1 MLFGF
6 LSIMPCANAVNDFLG
21 VLCATFGV
29 SCSTKCSTMWTRNF
43 IVSSLS
49 SIDFQRPFRV
59 LCYDHFRVSQ
69 CFVIITFHWFVDLG
83 LISNFHK
90 TI

>member
-1 MLFGF
+1 MFLSV
-6 LSIMPCANAVNDFLG
+6 LSIMPCATAVNDFLG

-29 SCSTKCSTMWTRNF
+29 SFSTKCS
-43 IVSSLS
+43 IVSLLS
-49 SIDFQRPFRV
+49 IIDFQFSIFNLRPFRV
-59 LCYDHFRVSQ
+59 LCYDHSRVSQ
-69 CFVIITFHWFVDLG
+69 CFVIITIHWFVG

>member
-1 MLFGF
+1 MFSGVL
-6 LSIMPCANAVNDFLG
+6 LIMPCATAVNDFLG

-29 SCSTKCSTMWTRNF
+29 SCLTKCLTMWTRNF
-43 IVSSLS
+43 FVSLLS
-49 SIDFQRPFRV
+49 SIHFQ
-59 LCYDHFRVSQ
+59 CYDHFRVSQ
-69 CFVIITFHWFVDLG
+69 CFVIITFHWFVG